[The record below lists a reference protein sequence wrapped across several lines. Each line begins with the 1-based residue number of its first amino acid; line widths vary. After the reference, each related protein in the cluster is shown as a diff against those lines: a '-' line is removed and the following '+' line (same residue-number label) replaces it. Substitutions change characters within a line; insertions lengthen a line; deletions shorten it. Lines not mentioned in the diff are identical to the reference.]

1 MNRQI
6 HQVAVLVT
14 IMFLALA
21 VSVTSV
27 QGFARPALW
36 EAESSEGNLTTDW
49 RNQRA
54 AFAAFG
60 AHRGQILVAGSP
72 VASSQASDDVYSYQR
87 IYSSGPLY
95 AQVTGYS

>member
-36 EAESSEGNLTTDW
+36 EAESSEGNPS
-49 RNQRA
+49 RINHCA
-54 AFAAFG
+54 A
-60 AHRGQILVAGSP
+60 VCE
-72 VASSQASDDVYSYQR
+72 
-87 IYSSGPLY
+87 
-95 AQVTGYS
+95 